1 VAGSRPDDGP
11 GRCDDGPVT
20 GERVSTE
27 SSGGVAVSTPSGSP
41 TAPLRIHAERAARTL
56 AIDWADG
63 HATVYDFTALR
74 WLCPCAY
81 CRGEAGMPGWLDSAP
96 TLTDE
101 QTRMTDI
108 HLVGNY
114 AVSPHWG
121 DGHSTGFYT
130 YALLRDRCPCPECSA
145 MRAREEPAQGARPPA
160 AGTHDEH
167 RDLRQQHDSSHR
179 HETETATPPSG
190 HSHD

>member
-1 VAGSRPDDGP
+1 MPPD
-11 GRCDDGPVT
+11 RASAT
-20 GERVSTE
+20 TTER
-27 SSGGVAVSTPSGSP
+27 SGSP
-41 TAPLRIHAERAARTL
+41 TSPLKMHADRAARTFTVE
-56 AIDWADG
+56 WADG
-63 HATVYDFTALR
+63 HESVFDFTALR

-130 YALLRDRCPCPECSA
+130 FSLLRSRCPCPADTARRASEFAASA
-145 MRAREEPAQGARPPA
+145 GAGRSA
-160 AGTHDEH
+160 AGATSAGHN
-167 RDLRQQHDSSHR
+167 
-179 HETETATPPSG
+179 HE
-190 HSHD
+190 

>member
-1 VAGSRPDDGP
+1 VISERDSPERSAVDAPASADGP
-11 GRCDDGPVT
+11 ASDSRASAAPQT
-20 GERVSTE
+20 T
-27 SSGGVAVSTPSGSP
+27 SGSP
-41 TAPLRIHAERAARTL
+41 TSAVRIHADRAAQTL

-96 TLTDE
+96 TLTAE

-130 YALLRDRCPCPECSA
+130 FALLRDRCPCPICSSR
-145 MRAREEPAQGARPPA
+145 RAADQRSHENGHGAR
-160 AGTHDEH
+160 
-167 RDLRQQHDSSHR
+167 S
-179 HETETATPPSG
+179 
-190 HSHD
+190 

>member
-1 VAGSRPDDGP
+1 MSSVWR
-11 GRCDDGPVT
+11 RDDGPVPCDDHPVT
-20 GERVSTE
+20 GPRDSSE
-27 SSGGVAVSTPSGSP
+27 SSVTGGPSAVGAVVDAASDARPV
-41 TAPLRIHAERAARTL
+41 RIHADREARTL

-63 HATVYDFTALR
+63 HATLYDFTALR

-81 CRGEAGMPGWLDSAP
+81 CRGEAGMPGWLDSGP
-96 TLTDE
+96 TLTAE

-130 YALLRDRCPCPECSA
+130 FALLRDRCPCPACTDRRS
-145 MRAREEPAQGARPPA
+145 Q
-160 AGTHDEH
+160 AGH
-167 RDLRQQHDSSHR
+167 QHDR
-179 HETETATPPSG
+179 G
-190 HSHD
+190 DR

>member
-1 VAGSRPDDGP
+1 VNADRGSIDSSARAPVGGSVATSP
-11 GRCDDGPVT
+11 
-20 GERVSTE
+20 E
-27 SSGGVAVSTPSGSP
+27 GSP
-41 TAPLRIHAERAARTL
+41 TAPIRIHADRGAGTL

-63 HATVYDFTALR
+63 HHTVYEFTPLR

-96 TLTDE
+96 TLTAE

-130 YALLRDRCPCPECSA
+130 FSLLRDRCPCPECT
-145 MRAREEPAQGARPPA
+145 ARRTA
-160 AGTHDEH
+160 AGH
-167 RDLRQQHDSSHR
+167 QH
-179 HETETATPPSG
+179 G
-190 HSHD
+190 

>member
-1 VAGSRPDDGP
+1 M
-11 GRCDDGPVT
+11 T
-20 GERVSTE
+20 GERVSID
-27 SSGGVAVSTPSGSP
+27 SSVAGGGSVAPGSP
-41 TAPLRIHAERAARTL
+41 TLPLKIHAERAARTL

-63 HATVYDFTALR
+63 HATLYDFTALR

-81 CRGEAGMPGWLDSAP
+81 CRGEAGLPGWLDSAP

-130 YALLRDRCPCPECSA
+130 YNLLRDRCPCPECA
-145 MRAREEPAQGARPPA
+145 ARRDRSGGHHEDLHGARPD
-160 AGTHDEH
+160 AG
-167 RDLRQQHDSSHR
+167 R
-179 HETETATPPSG
+179 HE
-190 HSHD
+190 

>member
-1 VAGSRPDDGP
+1 MTD
-11 GRCDDGPVT
+11 T
-20 GERVSTE
+20 RVSPE
-27 SSGGVAVSTPSGSP
+27 ASASEGGSAAPGSAAPGSAAPGSAAPGSAAPGSAAPGSP
-41 TAPLRIHAERAARTL
+41 TLPLRIHAERSARTL

-63 HATVYDFTALR
+63 HGTVYDFTALR

-130 YALLRDRCPCPECSA
+130 FNLLRERCPCPACTA
-145 MRAREEPAQGARPPA
+145 GRAEATDQ
-160 AGTHDEH
+160 H
-167 RDLRQQHDSSHR
+167 RL
-179 HETETATPPSG
+179 HERDPR
-190 HSHD
+190 